1 MTVCNWPIQ
10 NHVALWNG
18 KKLEVYVISWDKPT
32 LRDGGMYHVVH
43 VASQYWEY
51 ILTIQ
56 MFTTLAQ
63 VTHK

>member
-32 LRDGGMYHVVH
+32 LRDGGMYYVVH
-43 VASQYWEY
+43 VASQHWKY
-51 ILTIQ
+51 
-56 MFTTLAQ
+56 
-63 VTHK
+63 